1 MSLSDYIGSS
11 LDGPVSA
18 VRRQTIA
25 VAVAAASAVGAVFYG
40 LSAAYLALEPLVGEI
55 AAHLLVALAFA
66 VVAVAAMLL
75 PRLFH
80 SESVVAR
87 ARGEAEALTRDQKIA
102 MIVEAVMMG
111 FALSSRGK
119 NHQARD

>member
-18 VRRQTIA
+18 VRRQA
-25 VAVAAASAVGAVFYG
+25 VALAVAAASAVGAVFYG
-40 LSAAYLALEPLVGEI
+40 LSAAHLALEPVVGEI

-66 VVAVAAMLL
+66 VIAVAAMLL

-87 ARGEAEALTRDQKIA
+87 ARGEEALTRDQKIA

>member
-11 LDGPVSA
+11 LDGPISA

-25 VAVAAASAVGAVFYG
+25 IAVAAASAIGAVFFG
-40 LSAAYLALEPLVGEI
+40 LSAALLALEPLVGAVYARLLI
-55 AAHLLVALAFA
+55 AALFVAIGVGALF
-66 VVAVAAMLL
+66 L

-80 SESVVAR
+80 TPSVVERAR
-87 ARGEAEALTRDQKIA
+87 ADADSLTRDQKIA
-102 MIVEAVMMG
+102 MVIEAVMMG

-119 NHQARD
+119 SAQKQD